1 MTLHTVPAH
10 PKQRS
15 YVLSLHRDA
24 PVHPDRFFGRIEH
37 LATGER
43 FDFTSTSSL
52 IFWLLQHE
60 VAMRDPNAPSGETA

>member
-1 MTLHTVPAH
+1 MPLNPIPTH
-10 PKQRS
+10 PRERS
-15 YVLSLHRDA
+15 YVLWLHRDA

-52 IFWLLQHE
+52 LFWLLQHE
-60 VAMRDPNAPSGETA
+60 VAMSGPASSGDPR